1 MRFLTSLA
9 AVALAGL
16 GGGLGAGLGAAL
28 PAQAADPIK
37 IGMVV
42 PMTGSIAE
50 SGKYGMQGARL
61 AIDEVN
67 KAGGVLGGRM
77 LELVTEDDQSANPT
91 TILAFNKITGD
102 KNIVAVLGPTRST
115 QIQAIAPAVLK
126 AGIPVM
132 IGGTDPALTHAGN
145 PWFFRFRP
153 NDSYT
158 VRVMADFG
166 SKVLEKKK
174 WAVVHATDAFGTSAK
189 TLFIDNLKKQGLE
202 PVMVEGQPNNSPD
215 YTAVALKVKQSGA
228 DVMATFITYEQ
239 DLAIFAKQ
247 LKQLGVN
254 PVWIGSPS
262 ITTTTARN
270 LAGPALHGTYAVADF
285 FAGAN
290 PQAKAFAETYQAAAK
305 SPADFFGSW
314 PYDAIHVLA
323 RAIDAAKGTEPQKL
337 RTALLAV
344 KGYAGVEGTY
354 NFDANG
360 DGLHGYNILKNDGGT
375 LVMEKRID
383 FQD

>member
-1 MRFLTSLA
+1 
-9 AVALAGL
+9 
-16 GGGLGAGLGAAL
+16 
-28 PAQAADPIK
+28 
-37 IGMVV
+37 
-42 PMTGSIAE
+42 
-50 SGKYGMQGARL
+50 
-61 AIDEVN
+61 
-67 KAGGVLGGRM
+67 
-77 LELVTEDDQSANPT
+77 
-91 TILAFNKITGD
+91 
-102 KNIVAVLGPTRST
+102 
-115 QIQAIAPAVLK
+115 
-126 AGIPVM
+126 
-132 IGGTDPALTHAGN
+132 
-145 PWFFRFRP
+145 
-153 NDSYT
+153 
-158 VRVMADFG
+158 MADFG

-189 TLFIDNLKKQGLE
+189 TLFIDTLKKQQNLE

-247 LKQLGVN
+247 LKQLGVSL
-254 PVWIGSPS
+254 VWVGSPS

-290 PQAKAFAETYQAAAK
+290 PQAKAFADKYQAAYRA
-305 SPADFFGSW
+305 PADFFGSW

-323 RAIDAAKGTEPQKL
+323 KAIAAGNSTEPQKL

-344 KGYAGVEGTY
+344 KGYEGVEGTY

-360 DGLHGYNILKNDGGT
+360 DGLHGYNILKNDGGN
-375 LVMEKRID
+375 LAQEKRID